1 MKDWQNHYKSLFI
14 NDNSDN
20 LNSDILENM
29 DNDASPL
36 NIPFTCKET
45 KNGIKT
51 LKRGKNGGPDLI
63 LNEFPKSSSNVLTK
77 LFNKILDTGR
87 FPKIWNLSLS
97 TPIYQSGDPN
107 DCGNYRGICISKLTI

>member
-1 MKDWQNHYKSLFI
+1 MKDWQNHFKSLFI

-36 NIPFTCKET
+36 NIPFTRKEI

-51 LKRGKNGGPDLI
+51 LKRGKNGGPKI
-63 LNEFPKSSSNVLTK
+63 KSK
-77 LFNKILDTGR
+77 GDNKDIALRT
-87 FPKIWNLSLS
+87 
-97 TPIYQSGDPN
+97 Y
-107 DCGNYRGICISKLTI
+107 